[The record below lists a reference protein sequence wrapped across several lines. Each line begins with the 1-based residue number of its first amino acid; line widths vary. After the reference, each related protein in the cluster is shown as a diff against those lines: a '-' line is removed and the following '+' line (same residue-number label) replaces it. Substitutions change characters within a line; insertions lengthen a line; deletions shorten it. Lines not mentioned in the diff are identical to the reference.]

1 MISTTV
7 IPRICKIIEG
17 GALDVYSGRHIRR
30 IIDLI
35 EEVDAS
41 VEEGNVK
48 LQASA
53 CMFIDGC
60 SSSIPII
67 EPTQIYHGSIP

>member
-1 MISTTV
+1 MISTAV

-17 GALDVYSGRHIRR
+17 GALDVYSGRHVRR

-41 VEEGNVK
+41 VEEDNVK

-53 CMFIDGC
+53 CMF
-60 SSSIPII
+60 S
-67 EPTQIYHGSIP
+67 